1 MREPLLDPTIEQRL
15 RHELAVPYVAV
26 VDCHPESGDW
36 IRRAAYPELP
46 GCAVESR
53 STLEAMDL
61 LEQLRIELIVDAVL
75 EGREL
80 PTSRRPLRGGT
91 SGLCEATLRTI
102 IRDAITRRVAQ

>member
-36 IRRAAYPELP
+36 IRRAAYP
-46 GCAVESR
+46 
-53 STLEAMDL
+53 DL